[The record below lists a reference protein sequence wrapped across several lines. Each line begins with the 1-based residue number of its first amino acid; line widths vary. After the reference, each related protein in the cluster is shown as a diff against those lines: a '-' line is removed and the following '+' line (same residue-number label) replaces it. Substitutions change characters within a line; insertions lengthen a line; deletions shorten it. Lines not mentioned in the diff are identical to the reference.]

1 MFLWA
6 GNSLLRLAD
15 LVIQDTYSSTLAPGP
30 LPEPVTTRTPRTH
43 ASPPPATP
51 ARRAPEDELR
61 VSEER
66 LRLALLATE
75 TGLWDWH
82 ATGGARY
89 LGEAWTALL
98 GHGPGDFDGDLHL
111 PAGLVHPEDLP
122 AARARLESHLS
133 GATPLYEAEYRL
145 RTRGGDWRW
154 VHDRGRVVERDRE
167 GRALRMIGMQTDVTE
182 RKEAEAALFRERE
195 RALVT
200 LASIADAVIAT
211 DARGMV
217 EYLNPVAEHLTGWS
231 LAEARGEP
239 LTRVFT
245 VLHENTREPVE
256 TSAERCLDEDR
267 PMGLTSHL
275 LLARRDGVECAIDES
290 AAPLHDLEGRLTG
303 VVMVFRDATPQR
315 QLTRQLSHQ
324 ATHDPLTGLINR
336 GEFERRLARVVSS
349 ARDTEAVHG
358 LCYLDL
364 DRFKTVNDTCGHVAG
379 DALLRQLAGVL
390 RGELRSRDT
399 LARLGGD
406 EFAVLLE
413 HCELEQA
420 RRIADGLRVA
430 VQNFRFAWENSSFTL
445 GVSIGL
451 VEITAGCIAESD
463 ALRAA
468 DAACYRAKHA
478 GRNRIHVAR
487 MEDVAPPD
495 GARVDWTARITR
507 ALEESQFRLYA
518 QPILPL
524 AGPGIGGPGFW
535 EVFLRLDD
543 AEAGLLPAGAFL
555 PAAERYSLM
564 SVIDHWVVRHT
575 IGRLAGWRPRAGQ
588 PELPPCCI
596 NLGGE
601 SLRDEALIGLIQ
613 ERLRTDRLA
622 PGSLCFEISEQ
633 AVLADLAQAVS
644 FIGELRALGCRV
656 ALDDFGGGLSSL
668 HYLKAL
674 PLDLL
679 KLSAAVIRDLEADPL
694 QAVVARAATQAARVL
709 GIPIVAK
716 AADTGTAL
724 DALRALGVD
733 YAQGYALAAPRP
745 IEDLIAE
752 AGASC
757 PVG

>member
-1 MFLWA
+1 MT
-6 GNSLLRLAD
+6 
-15 LVIQDTYSSTLAPGP
+15 I
-30 LPEPVTTRTPRTH
+30 RTPRSHT
-43 ASPPPATP
+43 PPATSA
-51 ARRAPEDELR
+51 ARRTPEDELR
-61 VSEER
+61 LSEER

-75 TGLWDWH
+75 TGLWEWH
-82 ATGGARY
+82 AVGGARY
-89 LGEAWTALL
+89 LGEAWPALL
-98 GHGPGDFDGDLHL
+98 GHGPRDLDGELHL
-111 PAGLVHPEDLP
+111 PERLVHPEDF
-122 AARARLESHLS
+122 AGARARLEDHLA
-133 GATPLYEAEYRL
+133 GATAVYEAEYRL
-145 RTRGGDWRW
+145 RTKTGEWRW
-154 VHDRGRVVERDRE
+154 LHDRGRVVERDRE
-167 GRALRMIGMQTDVTE
+167 GRPLRMIGMQTDVTE
-182 RKEAEAALFRERE
+182 RKEADAALFRERE

-200 LASIADAVIAT
+200 LASIADGVIAT
-211 DARGMV
+211 DSRGMV
-217 EYLNPVAEHLTGWS
+217 EYVNPVAEHLTGWAH
-231 LAEARGEP
+231 AEARGEP

-245 VLHENTREPVE
+245 VLHETTREPIE

-275 LLARRDGVECAIDES
+275 TLVRRDGVEFAIDES

-336 GEFERRLARVVSS
+336 REFERRLARVISS
-349 ARDTEAVHG
+349 ARDSDTTHG

-379 DALLRQLAGVL
+379 DALLRQLAGIL

-420 RRIADGLRVA
+420 RRIADGLRLA
-430 VQNFRFAWENSSFTL
+430 VQNFRFSWEDNSFAL

-451 VEITAGCIAESD
+451 VEIGAGCTVESD

-478 GRNRIHVAR
+478 GRNRIHLTRLGEAI
-487 MEDVAPPD
+487 PPD
-495 GARVDWTARITR
+495 GARTDWTARITR

-518 QPILPL
+518 QPIFPL
-524 AGPGIGGPGFW
+524 ARGDSGEPGFW
-535 EVFLRLDD
+535 EVFLRLEDD
-543 AEAGLLPAGAFL
+543 EGGLLPAGAFL
-555 PAAERYSLM
+555 PAAERFSLM
-564 SVIDHWVVRHT
+564 SVIDHWVVRRT
-575 IGRLAGWRPRAGQ
+575 IGRLGGWRPRAGQ
-588 PELPPCCI
+588 PDLPPWCI
-596 NLGGE
+596 NLGAD
-601 SLRDEALIGLIQ
+601 SIRDDALIGLIR
-613 ERLRTDRLA
+613 ERLREDRLA
-622 PGSLCFEISEQ
+622 PGSLCFEIGEQ
-633 AVLADLAQAVS
+633 AVLTDLAQAVS
-644 FIGELRALGCRV
+644 FTRELRELGCRV
-656 ALDDFGGGLSSL
+656 ALDDFAGGLSSL

-679 KLSAAVIRDLEADPL
+679 KLSPSVIRDLEGDPL
-694 QAVVARAATQAARVL
+694 QAVVARAAAQAGRVL
-709 GIPIVAK
+709 GIPTVAK
-716 AADTGTAL
+716 AADTTAAL

-733 YAQGYALAAPRP
+733 YAQGFALAAPRP

-757 PVG
+757 PVP

>member
-1 MFLWA
+1 M
-6 GNSLLRLAD
+6 
-15 LVIQDTYSSTLAPGP
+15 
-30 LPEPVTTRTPRTH
+30 TTRAPRPL
-43 ASPPPATP
+43 ASPAASLT
-51 ARRAPEDELR
+51 RRKPEDELR

-75 TGLWDWH
+75 TGLWEWH
-82 ATGGARY
+82 ATSGARY
-89 LGEAWTALL
+89 LGDAWTAQH
-98 GHGPGDFDGDLHL
+98 GHTPGDLDGALHL
-111 PAGLVHPEDLP
+111 PEPLVHAEDLP
-122 AARARLESHLS
+122 GARARLQDHLA
-133 GATPLYEAEYRL
+133 GATPVYEAEYRL
-145 RTRGGDWRW
+145 RTRRGEWRW
-154 VHDRGRVVERDRE
+154 VHDRGRVVERDRD

-182 RKEAEAALFRERE
+182 RKEADAALFRERE

-217 EYLNPVAEHLTGWS
+217 EYLNPVAEHLTGWP

-245 VLHENTREPVE
+245 VLHESSREPVE

-275 LLARRDGVECAIDES
+275 MLVRRDGVEFAIDES

-315 QLTRQLSHQ
+315 LLTRQLSHQ

-336 GEFERRLARVVSS
+336 REFERRLARVVSS
-349 ARDTEAVHG
+349 ARESGTTHG

-379 DALLRQLAGVL
+379 DALLRQLAGIL

-413 HCELEQA
+413 HCEMEQA
-420 RRIADGLRVA
+420 RRIAEGLRLA
-430 VQNFRFAWENSSFTL
+430 VQNFRFTWEDSSFAL

-451 VEITAGCIAESD
+451 VELTAGCTTESE

-478 GRNRIHVAR
+478 GRNRIHATWL
-487 MEDVAPPD
+487 EDPAPAD
-495 GARVDWTARITR
+495 GSRTDWTARITR

-524 AGPGIGGPGFW
+524 ASAAVGEPAFW
-535 EVFLRLDD
+535 EVFLRLED

-575 IGRLAGWRPRAGQ
+575 IARLAGWRPREDQQG
-588 PELPPCCI
+588 LPPCCI
-596 NLGGE
+596 NLGAE
-601 SLRDEALIGLIQ
+601 SLRDEALISLIR
-613 ERLRTDRLA
+613 ERLHEDHLA
-622 PGSLCFEISEQ
+622 PSSLCFEISEQ

-644 FIGELRALGCRV
+644 FTRELRALGCRV
-656 ALDDFGGGLSSL
+656 ALDDFAGGLSSL

-679 KLSAAVIRDLEADPL
+679 KLSSGVVRDLEADPL
-694 QAVVARAATQAARVL
+694 QAVVARAATQAGRVL

-716 AADTGTAL
+716 GADTAAAL

-733 YAQGYALAAPRP
+733 FAQGFALAAPRP

-757 PVG
+757 PVR

>member
-1 MFLWA
+1 
-6 GNSLLRLAD
+6 
-15 LVIQDTYSSTLAPGP
+15 
-30 LPEPVTTRTPRTH
+30 VTTRTPRTL
-43 ASPPPATP
+43 ASPAASPT
-51 ARRAPEDELR
+51 RRTPEDELR

-75 TGLWDWH
+75 TGLWEWH
-82 ATGGARY
+82 AASGARY
-89 LGEAWTALL
+89 LGDAWTALL
-98 GHGPGDFDGDLHL
+98 GHDPGDLDGELHL
-111 PAGLVHPEDLP
+111 PEPLVHAEDLP
-122 AARARLESHLS
+122 SARARLQAHLA
-133 GATPLYEAEYRL
+133 GATPVYEAEYRL
-145 RTRGGDWRW
+145 RTRAGEWHW
-154 VHDRGRVVERDRE
+154 VHDRGRVVERDRD

-182 RKEAEAALFRERE
+182 RKEADAALFRERE

-200 LASIADAVIAT
+200 LASIADAVITT

-217 EYLNPVAEHLTGWS
+217 EYLNPVAEHLTGWL

-245 VLHENTREPVE
+245 VLHESSREPVE

-275 LLARRDGVECAIDES
+275 TLVRRDGVEFAIDES
-290 AAPLHDLEGRLTG
+290 AAPLHDHEGRLTG

-336 GEFERRLARVVSS
+336 REFERRLARVVSS
-349 ARDTEAVHG
+349 ARDSGTTHG

-379 DALLRQLAGVL
+379 DALLRQLAGIL

-413 HCELEQA
+413 HCEMEQA
-420 RRIADGLRVA
+420 RRIAEGLRLA
-430 VQNFRFAWENSSFTL
+430 VENFRFTWEDSSFAL

-451 VEITAGCIAESD
+451 VELTAGCATESE

-478 GRNRIHVAR
+478 GRNRIHAAWI
-487 MEDVAPPD
+487 EDPTPPD
-495 GARVDWTARITR
+495 GARTDWTARITR

-524 AGPGIGGPGFW
+524 ARTEGGEPGFW
-535 EVFLRLDD
+535 EVFLRLED

-575 IGRLAGWRPRAGQ
+575 IARLAGWRPRADQ
-588 PELPPCCI
+588 QSLPPCCI
-596 NLGGE
+596 NLGAE
-601 SLRDEALIGLIQ
+601 SLRDEALIGLIR
-613 ERLRTDRLA
+613 ERLQEDRLA

-644 FIGELRALGCRV
+644 FTRELRGLGCRV
-656 ALDDFGGGLSSL
+656 ALDDFAGGLSSL

-679 KLSAAVIRDLEADPL
+679 KLSPAVIRDLEADPL
-694 QAVVARAATQAARVL
+694 QAVVARAATQAGRVL

-716 AADTGTAL
+716 GADTGAAL

-733 YAQGYALAAPRP
+733 FAQGYALAAPRP

-757 PVG
+757 PVR

>member
-1 MFLWA
+1 M
-6 GNSLLRLAD
+6 
-15 LVIQDTYSSTLAPGP
+15 
-30 LPEPVTTRTPRTH
+30 TTRTPRTI
-43 ASPPPATP
+43 ASPA
-51 ARRAPEDELR
+51 ASQSRRTSEDELR
-61 VSEER
+61 LSEER

-75 TGLWDWH
+75 TGLWEWH
-82 ATGGARY
+82 AASGARY
-89 LGEAWTALL
+89 LGDAWAALL
-98 GHGPGDFDGDLHL
+98 GHDPRDLDGELHL
-111 PAGLVHPEDLP
+111 PEPLIHAEDLP
-122 AARARLESHLS
+122 AARARLQAHLA
-133 GATPLYEAEYRL
+133 GATPVYEAEYRL
-145 RTRGGDWRW
+145 RSRAGEWHW

-167 GRALRMIGMQTDVTE
+167 DRPLRMIGMQTDVTA
-182 RKEAEAALFRERE
+182 RKEADAALFRERE

-217 EYLNPVAEHLTGWS
+217 EYLNPVAEHLTGWL
-231 LAEARGEP
+231 LAEAKGEP

-245 VLHENTREPVE
+245 VLHETSREPVE

-275 LLARRDGVECAIDES
+275 TLVRRDGVEFAIDES
-290 AAPLHDLEGRLTG
+290 AAPLHDHEGRLTG

-336 GEFERRLARVVSS
+336 REFERRLARVVSS
-349 ARDTEAVHG
+349 ARDSSTTHG

-379 DALLRQLAGVL
+379 DALLRQLAGIL

-413 HCELEQA
+413 HCEMEQA
-420 RRIADGLRVA
+420 RRIAEGLRQA
-430 VQNFRFAWENSSFTL
+430 VENFRFTWDDHTFAL

-451 VEITAGCIAESD
+451 VELAAGSTTESE

-478 GRNRIHVAR
+478 GRNRIHAAWL
-487 MEDVAPPD
+487 DDAALPD
-495 GARVDWTARITR
+495 GARTDWTARITR

-518 QPILPL
+518 QPIVPL
-524 AGPGIGGPGFW
+524 ARTAVAEAGFW
-535 EVFLRLDD
+535 EVFLRLED
-543 AEAGLLPAGAFL
+543 ADAGLLPAGAFL

-564 SVIDHWVVRHT
+564 SVIDHWVVRRT
-575 IGRLAGWRPRAGQ
+575 ISLLAGWRPRADQ
-588 PELPPCCI
+588 QSLPPCCI
-596 NLGGE
+596 NLGAE
-601 SLRDEALIGLIQ
+601 SLRDERLIGLIR
-613 ERLRTDRLA
+613 ERLQVDRLA
-622 PGSLCFEISEQ
+622 PGSLCFEVSEQ

-644 FIGELRALGCRV
+644 FTRELRELGCRV
-656 ALDDFGGGLSSL
+656 ALDDFAGGLSSL

-679 KLSAAVIRDLEADPL
+679 KLSPAVIRDLEADPL
-694 QAVVARAATQAARVL
+694 QAVVARAATQAGRVL

-716 AADTGTAL
+716 AADTGAAL

-733 YAQGYALAAPRP
+733 FAQGFALAAPRP

-757 PVG
+757 PVR

>member
-1 MFLWA
+1 M
-6 GNSLLRLAD
+6 
-15 LVIQDTYSSTLAPGP
+15 
-30 LPEPVTTRTPRTH
+30 
-43 ASPPPATP
+43 
-51 ARRAPEDELR
+51 
-61 VSEER
+61 
-66 LRLALLATE
+66 LATE
-75 TGLWDWH
+75 TGLWEWQ
-82 ATGGARY
+82 ASGGPRY
-89 LGEAWTALL
+89 LGDTWTSRF
-98 GHGPGDFDGDLHL
+98 GHDSRDLVSEFHV
-111 PAGLVHPEDLP
+111 AEQLVHAEDLP
-122 AARARLESHLS
+122 EVRACLTAHIA
-133 GATPLYEAEYRL
+133 GTTPVYECEYRL
-145 RTRGGDWRW
+145 RNRAGEWRW
-154 VHDRGRVVERDRE
+154 VHDRGRVVERDRD
-167 GRALRMIGMQTDVTE
+167 GHALRMIGMQTDVTE
-182 RKEAEAALFRERE
+182 RKEADAALFRERE
-195 RALVT
+195 RAVVT
-200 LASIADAVIAT
+200 LASIADAVIST
-211 DARGMV
+211 DGRGMI
-217 EYLNPVAEHLTGWS
+217 EYLNPVAEHLTGWT
-231 LAEARGEP
+231 LLEARGEP

-245 VLHENTREPVE
+245 VLHELSREPVE

-275 LLARRDGVECAIDES
+275 TLVRRDGVEFAIDES
-290 AAPLHDLEGRLTG
+290 AAPLHDHEGRLTG

-336 GEFERRLARVVSS
+336 REFERRLARVVLT
-349 ARDTEAVHG
+349 ARDSGTTHG

-379 DALLRQLAGVL
+379 DALLRQLAGIL

-413 HCELEQA
+413 HCEMEQA
-420 RRIADGLRVA
+420 RRIAEGLRVV
-430 VQNFRFAWENSSFTL
+430 VQNFRFTWEDHIFGL

-451 VEITAGCIAESD
+451 VELTASCTTESE

-478 GRNRIHVAR
+478 GRNRIHAAWA
-487 MEDVAPPD
+487 EDASPAD
-495 GARVDWTARITR
+495 GARTDWTTRITR
-507 ALEESQFRLYA
+507 ALEETQFRLYA

-524 AGPGIGGPGFW
+524 ARARAGEPGFW
-535 EVFLRLDD
+535 EVFLRLED

-575 IGRLAGWRPRAGQ
+575 IARLAGWRPREDQGS
-588 PELPPCCI
+588 LPPCCI
-596 NLGGE
+596 NLGAE
-601 SLRDEALIGLIQ
+601 SLRDEALIGLIR
-613 ERLRTDRLA
+613 ERLQEDRLA
-622 PGSLCFEISEQ
+622 PSSLCFEVSEK

-644 FIGELRALGCRV
+644 FTRELRELGCRV
-656 ALDDFGGGLSSL
+656 ALDDFAGGLSSL

-679 KLSAAVIRDLEADPL
+679 KLSPAVIRDHEADPL
-694 QAVVARAATQAARVL
+694 QAVVARAATQAGRVL
-709 GIPIVAK
+709 GIPIVGK
-716 AADTGTAL
+716 GADTSAAL

-733 YAQGYALAAPRP
+733 FAQGFALAAPRP

-757 PVG
+757 PVR

>member
-1 MFLWA
+1 
-6 GNSLLRLAD
+6 
-15 LVIQDTYSSTLAPGP
+15 
-30 LPEPVTTRTPRTH
+30 VTTRTPRTH
-43 ASPPPATP
+43 ASPPAAPAP
-51 ARRAPEDELR
+51 RRAPDEEPR
-61 VSEER
+61 ISDER
-66 LRLALLATE
+66 LTLALLATD
-75 TGLWDWH
+75 TGLWEWH
-82 ATGGARY
+82 ASEGARY
-89 LGEAWTALL
+89 LVDGWATMLGYEPGALDGET
-98 GHGPGDFDGDLHL
+98 HL
-111 PAGLVHPEDLP
+111 REGLVHADDLP
-122 AARARLESHLS
+122 GARSRLIAHLTGS
-133 GATPLYEAEYRL
+133 SPWYEAEYRL
-145 RTRGGDWRW
+145 RARRGEWRW
-154 VHDRGRVVERDRE
+154 VHDRGRVVERSAD
-167 GRALRMIGMQTDVTE
+167 GHPLRMIGMQTDVTE

-211 DARGMV
+211 DGRGMV

-231 LAEARGEP
+231 LGEARGEP

-245 VLHENTREPVE
+245 VVHESTREPVE

-275 LLARRDGVECAIDES
+275 VLVRRDGVEFAIDES
-290 AAPLHDLEGRLTG
+290 AAPLHDHAGRLTG
-303 VVMVFRDATPQR
+303 VVMVFRDTTPQR

-336 GEFERRLARVVSS
+336 REFERRLGRVVAS
-349 ARDTEAVHG
+349 ARESDATHG

-390 RGELRSRDT
+390 RGELRARDT

-406 EFAVLLE
+406 EFAVLVE

-420 RRIADGLRVA
+420 RRIAEGLRLA
-430 VQNFRFAWENSSFTL
+430 VQNFRFTWEGAEFSL

-451 VEITAGCIAESD
+451 VEITSSCPSESD
-463 ALRAA
+463 AVRAA
-468 DAACYRAKHA
+468 DNACYRAKHA
-478 GRNRIHVAR
+478 GRNRLHVAR
-487 MEDVAPPD
+487 FDELGPAD
-495 GARVDWTARITR
+495 GARIDWTVRITR
-507 ALEESQFRLYA
+507 ALEESQFRLYV

-524 AGPGIGGPGFW
+524 TGAGMSEPGFW

-543 AEAGLLPAGAFL
+543 PEGGLLPAGAFL

-564 SVIDHWVVRHT
+564 SVIDHWVVRQT
-575 IGRLAGWRPRAGQ
+575 IGRLAGWRPAAGQ
-588 PELPPCCI
+588 RPLPPCCI
-596 NLGGE
+596 NLGSE
-601 SLRDEALIGLIQ
+601 SLRDEALVGLIR
-613 ERLRTDRLA
+613 ERLQGDRLA
-622 PGSLCFEISEQ
+622 PGTLCFEISEK

-644 FIGELRALGCRV
+644 FTRELRDLGCRV
-656 ALDDFGGGLSSL
+656 ALDDFAGGLSSL

-679 KLSAAVIRDLEADPL
+679 KLSPAVTRDLEADPL
-694 QAVVARAATQAARVL
+694 QGVVARAAAQAGRVL

-716 AADTGTAL
+716 GADTTTAL
-724 DALRALGVD
+724 DALRAVGVD
-733 YAQGYALAAPRP
+733 YAQGYALAPPRP

-757 PVG
+757 PIR

>member
-1 MFLWA
+1 M
-6 GNSLLRLAD
+6 
-15 LVIQDTYSSTLAPGP
+15 
-30 LPEPVTTRTPRTH
+30 
-43 ASPPPATP
+43 
-51 ARRAPEDELR
+51 
-61 VSEER
+61 SEER

-75 TGLWDWH
+75 TGLWEWH
-82 ATGGARY
+82 AAGGARY
-89 LGEAWTALL
+89 LSEAWTALL
-98 GHGPGDFDGDLHL
+98 GHSPGALDGEL
-111 PAGLVHPEDLP
+111 PLPEPLVHAEDLP
-122 AARARLESHLS
+122 QARARLQAHLT
-133 GATPLYEAEYRL
+133 GTTQLYEAEYRL
-145 RTRGGDWRW
+145 RTKAGEWRW

-182 RKEAEAALFRERE
+182 RKEADAALFRERE

-211 DARGMV
+211 DGRGMV
-217 EYLNPVAEHLTGWS
+217 EYLNPVAEHLTGWT
-231 LAEARGEP
+231 LADARGEP

-245 VLHENTREPVE
+245 VLHETTREPVE

-275 LLARRDGVECAIDES
+275 TLVRRDGVEFAIDES
-290 AAPLHDLEGRLTG
+290 AAPLHDHEGRLTG

-336 GEFERRLARVVSS
+336 REFERRLARVVSS
-349 ARDTEAVHG
+349 ARESEAVHG

-379 DALLRQLAGVL
+379 DALLRQLAGIL

-413 HCELEQA
+413 HCELDQA
-420 RRIADGLRVA
+420 RRIAEGLRVA
-430 VQNFRFAWENSSFTL
+430 IQNFRFTWEEDTFSL

-451 VEITAGCIAESD
+451 VEITPACQTESD

-487 MEDVAPPD
+487 LEEISPPD
-495 GARVDWTARITR
+495 GARMDWTARITR

-524 AGPGIGGPGFW
+524 ARAGVGEPAFW
-535 EVFLRLDD
+535 EVFLRLED

-564 SVIDHWVVRHT
+564 SVIDHWVVRQT
-575 IGRLAGWRPRAGQ
+575 IARLGGWRPGAGQ

-596 NLGGE
+596 NLGAE
-601 SLRDEALIGLIQ
+601 SLRDEALIGLIR
-613 ERLRTDRLA
+613 ERLQSDRLA
-622 PGSLCFEISEQ
+622 PGSLYFEISEQ

-644 FIGELRALGCRV
+644 FTRELRELGCRV
-656 ALDDFGGGLSSL
+656 ALDDFAGGLSSL

-679 KLSAAVIRDLEADPL
+679 KLSPAVIRDLEADPL

-716 AADTGTAL
+716 AADTGAAL

-752 AGASC
+752 AGAPC
-757 PVG
+757 PVR

>member
-1 MFLWA
+1 LFRRSF
-6 GNSLLRLAD
+6 GLLANPVIRGTYLAQSI
-15 LVIQDTYSSTLAPGP
+15 LGQG
-30 LPEPVTTRTPRTH
+30 PEPVTTRIPRTH
-43 ASPPPATP
+43 ASPQAPPP
-51 ARRAPEDELR
+51 SRRAPGEELP

-66 LRLALLATE
+66 LTLALLATD
-75 TGLWDWH
+75 TGLWEWH
-82 ATGGARY
+82 AAGGARY
-89 LGEAWTALL
+89 LGAAWTTKLGYEPEGLDGETHLRDGLL
-98 GHGPGDFDGDLHL
+98 H
-111 PAGLVHPEDLP
+111 AEDLP
-122 AARARLESHLS
+122 EARTRLTAHLT
-133 GATPLYEAEYRL
+133 GTTPWYEAEYRL
-145 RTRGGDWRW
+145 RTRPGAWRW
-154 VHDRGRVVERDRE
+154 VHDRGRVVERDPE
-167 GRALRMIGMQTDVTE
+167 GQPLRMIGMQTDVTE

-211 DARGMV
+211 DGRGMV
-217 EYLNPVAEHLTGWS
+217 EYLNPVAEHLTGWN

-245 VLHENTREPVE
+245 VLNESSREPIE

-275 LLARRDGVECAIDES
+275 LLVRRDGVEFAIDES
-290 AAPLHDLEGRLTG
+290 AAPLHDHAGRLSG
-303 VVMVFRDATPQR
+303 VVMVFRDTTPQR

-336 GEFERRLARVVSS
+336 REFERRLGRVVSS
-349 ARDTEAVHG
+349 ARESGATHG

-379 DALLRQLAGVL
+379 DALLRQLAGLL
-390 RGELRSRDT
+390 RGELRARDT

-420 RRIADGLRVA
+420 RRIADGLRLT
-430 VQNFRFAWENSSFTL
+430 VQNFRFTWEGTPFAL

-451 VEITAGCIAESD
+451 VEITASCTSESD
-463 ALRAA
+463 AVRAA
-468 DAACYRAKHA
+468 DNACYRAKHA

-487 MEDVAPPD
+487 FDEVAPPD
-495 GARVDWTARITR
+495 GGRIDWTARITR
-507 ALEESQFRLYA
+507 ALEESQFRLYV

-524 AGPGIGGPGFW
+524 AGPGLNEPGFW
-535 EVFLRLDD
+535 EVFLRLED
-543 AEAGLLPAGAFL
+543 AEGGLLPAGAFL

-575 IGRLAGWRPRAGQ
+575 IARLAGWRPAAGQ
-588 PELPPCCI
+588 GALPPCCI
-596 NLGGE
+596 NLGTE
-601 SLRDEALIGLIQ
+601 SLRDEALVGLIR
-613 ERLRTDRLA
+613 ERLQGDRLA
-622 PGSLCFEISEQ
+622 PRTLCFEISEK

-644 FIGELRALGCRV
+644 FTRELRELGCRV
-656 ALDDFGGGLSSL
+656 ALDDFAGGLSSL

-679 KLSAAVIRDLEADPL
+679 KLSAAVTRDLAADPL
-694 QAVVARAATQAARVL
+694 QAVVARAATQAGRVL

-716 AADTGTAL
+716 GADTPTAVE
-724 DALRALGVD
+724 ALRAVGVD
-733 YAQGYALAAPRP
+733 YAQGFALAPPRP

-757 PVG
+757 PIP